1 MAYKVRVK
9 KFEGPLEL
17 LYDLIETKKLSINE
31 VSLGSVT
38 EDYFRYIEDLK
49 AKLGESYHEEL
60 ADFLVI
66 ASTLILIKSRSLL
79 PGFMLTREEEV
90 DIKELEDRLKA
101 YQIVKHMADALGARV
116 KARQELFG
124 REPLVLVAPSFLP
137 PAKGIDLN
145 RMIFLL
151 REIITA
157 IPQKNELPQRTV
169 KKIISIEEKIKE
181 LEERISSGMVKT
193 FHDFVGNKTE
203 KVSVVVTFLAML
215 ELIKLGAIAVRQS
228 SNFDLIHIEHGRTEQ
243 Q

>member
-1 MAYKVRVK
+1 MAYKVHVK
-9 KFEGPLEL
+9 EFEGPLEL
-17 LYDLIETKKLSINE
+17 LYDLIETKKLSINQ
-31 VSLGSVT
+31 VSLGTVT
-38 EDYFRYIEDLK
+38 EDYFRYIEDIK

-90 DIKELEDRLKA
+90 DIKELEDRLRS
-101 YQIVKHMADALGARV
+101 YQIIKRMADDLGTRV
-116 KARQELFG
+116 KARKELFS

-137 PAKGIDLN
+137 PAKGIDIN

-151 REIITA
+151 REIIGV
-157 IPQKNELPQRTV
+157 IPQKNELPQRIV

-181 LEERISSGMVKT
+181 LEERISSGMIKT
-193 FHDFVGNKTE
+193 FHDFVGNKAE
-203 KVSVVVTFLAML
+203 KISVVVTFLAML

-228 SNFDLIHIEHGRTEQ
+228 SNFDLIHIEHGRTE
-243 Q
+243 

>member
-1 MAYKVRVK
+1 MAYKVHVK
-9 KFEGPLEL
+9 QFEGPLEL

-49 AKLGESYHEEL
+49 ARLGESHYHKEL

-79 PGFMLTREEEV
+79 PGFMLTREEES
-90 DIKELEDRLKA
+90 DIKELEDRLRA
-101 YQIVKHMADALGARV
+101 YQIVKHMADTLGARV
-116 KARQELFG
+116 KARKELFG

-181 LEERISSGMVKT
+181 LEGRISSGMVKT
-193 FHDFVGNKTE
+193 FHDFVGNKAE
-203 KVSVVVTFLAML
+203 KISVVVTFLAML

-228 SNFDLIHIEHGRTEQ
+228 SNFDLIHIEHGSRE
-243 Q
+243 